1 MLALDESRAIAPRR
15 VCPSPAS
22 VPRVRTLA
30 VRPHEVARR
39 RPAGR
44 FVKYGPAVAAPRPTP
59 PPSRPAPSLL
69 RVRAR
74 VAVAC
79 ALLLVVAAGAVC
91 GLASLAGSEA
101 AAVPVQ
107 TGVVQVHQGETLSEL
122 AARVAPGAPSSE
134 VVQRIVQLNALSGVS
149 VRAGQTLVVPLREHS
164 AR

>member
-1 MLALDESRAIAPRR
+1 MLALDESRAIAPQR

-22 VPRVRTLA
+22 VPRVRTVA
-30 VRPHEVARR
+30 ARPHEVARR

-44 FVKYGPAVAAPRPTP
+44 FVKYGPAIAAPRPALL
-59 PPSRPAPSLL
+59 PSRPALSLL
-69 RVRAR
+69 RVRVR

-79 ALLLVVAAGAVC
+79 ALLFVVAAGAVC
-91 GLASLAGSEA
+91 GLASLAGGE

-122 AARVAPGAPSSE
+122 AARVAPGAPSSD
-134 VVQRIVQLNALSGVS
+134 VVQRIVQLNALGGVS